1 MISIEIKHH
10 YHQKWVKKIGTG
22 AITIGRHIFFKE
34 YKSRVS
40 QRLIRHETE
49 HVRQYNRYRL
59 FGQWWIAIPLFLL
72 VYIGQWVKAGFR
84 YSQIRY
90 EIEAR
95 AAEKKK

>member
-1 MISIEIKHH
+1 MNNIEIKYH
-10 YHQKWVKKIGTG
+10 YKQKWVGKIGAK
-22 AITIGRHIFFKE
+22 AITFGRHIYFSA

-40 QRLIRHETE
+40 QRLIRHETA
-49 HVRQYNRYRL
+49 HVQQYDRHRL

-72 VYIGQWVKAGFR
+72 VYAAQWVCAGYR

-90 EIEAR
+90 EIEAK